1 MKIKTTNIQRHLNK
15 VSTQLIKNN
24 PQLHYS
30 FDDIPIADAKKLSDD
45 MKKQFGMKK
54 FDNKFLKLFR
64 TVFMIENDRVG
75 KRYGFTLNEMT
86 DGHTLTK
93 YGVSQKDQVLIGL
106 MDVMLSFITRESNP
120 LQYQQFEQEAKV
132 IEICNM
138 FGVSSLDEL
147 NFPVYMY

>member
-1 MKIKTTNIQRHLNK
+1 MKIKTSNIQRHLNK
-15 VSTQLIKNN
+15 VSTQLIKDN
-24 PQLHYS
+24 PKLHYS
-30 FDDIPIADAKKLSDD
+30 FDNIPIADAKKLSDD

-54 FDNKFLKLFR
+54 FDNKFLKLFQV
-64 TVFMIENDRVG
+64 VFMMENDRVG
-75 KRYGFTLNEMT
+75 KRYGFTHNQMT

-106 MDVMLSFITRESNP
+106 MDVMLSFIASESNP
-120 LQYQQFEQEAKV
+120 LQYQQVEQQAKE

-147 NFPVYMY
+147 NFPVYM